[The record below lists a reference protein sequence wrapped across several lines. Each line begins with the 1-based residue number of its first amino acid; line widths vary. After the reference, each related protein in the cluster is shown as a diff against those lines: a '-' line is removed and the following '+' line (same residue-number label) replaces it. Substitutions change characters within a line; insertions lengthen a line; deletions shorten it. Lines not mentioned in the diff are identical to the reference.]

1 MVLIVL
7 RHGQSTF
14 NKANI
19 LAGWK
24 DVPLTEFG
32 KKEAVDAANKLH
44 KYNFDYVFTSDLK
57 RTKDTCSIV
66 KSTLNQNFMIKSS
79 SALKER
85 NYGELTGQNR
95 EQLKNLFTP
104 EQVSIWRRS
113 YSERPPNGESLDDVK
128 NRCGN
133 YFDKNILPLLNQNK
147 NILIISH
154 SNTLRSLFV
163 HLNIIDKKSI
173 ELFEIS
179 NCEPIFVDI
188 KNKKFWYE

>member
-32 KKEAVDAANKLH
+32 KKEAIDAANKLH

-113 YSERPPNGESLDDVK
+113 YSEKPPNGESLDDVK
-128 NRCGN
+128 NRCGS

>member
-1 MVLIVL
+1 M
-7 RHGQSTF
+7 
-14 NKANI
+14 
-19 LAGWK
+19 AGWR

-32 KKEAVDAANKLH
+32 KKEASNAANKLN

-57 RTKDTCSIV
+57 RTKDTCSII
-66 KSTLNQNFMIKSS
+66 KSILKQNFMIKSS
-79 SALKER
+79 PALKER

-104 EQVSIWRRS
+104 EQVAIWRRS
-113 YSERPPNGESLDDVK
+113 YFETPPNGESLNDVK
-128 NRCGN
+128 NRCGS

>member
-19 LAGWK
+19 LAGWR

-32 KKEAVDAANKLH
+32 KKEASNAANKLN
-44 KYNFDYVFTSDLK
+44 KYNFDYVFTSDLQ
-57 RTKDTCSIV
+57 RTKDTCSIIQ
-66 KSTLNQNFMIKSS
+66 SALNQSFIIKSS
-79 SALKER
+79 PALKER

-104 EQVSIWRRS
+104 EQVAIWRRS
-113 YSERPPNGESLDDVK
+113 YFENPPNGESLDDVK
-128 NRCGN
+128 NRCGK

-179 NCEPIFVDI
+179 NCDPIFVDI
-188 KNKKFWYE
+188 KNRKFWYE

>member
-32 KKEAVDAANKLH
+32 KKEATDAANKLH

-128 NRCGN
+128 NRCGS
-133 YFDKNILPLLNQNK
+133 YFDKNILPLLDQNK

>member
-32 KKEAVDAANKLH
+32 KKEAIDAANKLH

-113 YSERPPNGESLDDVK
+113 YYEKPPNGESLDDVK
-128 NRCGN
+128 NRCGS
-133 YFDKNILPLLNQNK
+133 YFDKNILPLLDQNK